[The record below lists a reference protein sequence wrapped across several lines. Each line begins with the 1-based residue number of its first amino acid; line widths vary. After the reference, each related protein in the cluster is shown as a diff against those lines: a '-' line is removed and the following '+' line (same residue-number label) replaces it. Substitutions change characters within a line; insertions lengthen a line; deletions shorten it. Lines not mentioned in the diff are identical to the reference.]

1 MQEKICAIIL
11 TKNED
16 LHLRRILD
24 QLLKLA
30 DHILIVDSGSDDKTI
45 EIAKEYKCELIRKN
59 WKNYSTQFNFGIE
72 HVKASMIGY

>member
-1 MQEKICAIIL
+1 MKEYENAYKICAIIL

-30 DHILIVDSGSDDKTI
+30 DHILIVDSDLMIKPL
-45 EIAKEYKCELIRKN
+45 KLQKN
-59 WKNYSTQFNFGIE
+59 INVN
-72 HVKASMIGY
+72 